1 MSDSITITNSFVEKE
16 GTWAVAFGDVDFI
29 TWKENYDDNT
39 YFIKLH
45 IGTKETRLQLDFEE
59 EVEELVSAWKKYKGE

>member
-16 GTWAVAFGDVDFI
+16 GTWAVAFSDVDFI
-29 TWKENYDDNT
+29 TWKENYDDKT